1 MDTAV
6 RNESLNLFK
15 RIIVAVL
22 KISVSLGYSSF
33 FVYVLFFA
41 RRRRNLTQ
49 RIFNIVPLNSTFDN
63 FKNLPLANNRE
74 LFNFYSNLIG
84 NIILFVPLPS
94 LFFFLFQIKS
104 RKNIFLVTFSS
115 SIAIELIQYI
125 FKRGVADIDDIFLNS
140 FGALIGLI
148 FIKKDRNLKPN

>member
-1 MDTAV
+1 MDTVV

-15 RIIVAVL
+15 RIIAAVI

-41 RRRRNLTQ
+41 RRRRNVSQ
-49 RIFNIVPLNSTFDN
+49 RIFNIVPFNSTIED
-63 FKNLPLANNRE
+63 FKNLTLSNNRE

-84 NIILFVPLPS
+84 NIILFVPLPW
-94 LFFFLFQIKS
+94 LLFFLFQIKS
-104 RKNIFLVTFSS
+104 RKSIFLVTFFS

-140 FGALIGLI
+140 FGALVGLI
-148 FIKKDRNLKPN
+148 FIKKDNNLK

>member
-1 MDTAV
+1 MDTVV

-15 RIIVAVL
+15 RIIVTVL

-41 RRRRNLTQ
+41 RRRRNVSQ
-49 RIFNIVPLNSTFDN
+49 RIFNIVPLNSTIEDFR
-63 FKNLPLANNRE
+63 NLTLSNNRE
-74 LFNFYSNLIG
+74 LFNFYSNFIG
-84 NIILFVPLPS
+84 NIILFVPLPW
-94 LFFFLFQIKS
+94 LLFFLFQIKS
-104 RKNIFLVTFSS
+104 RKNIFLVTFFS

-148 FIKKDRNLKPN
+148 FIKKDNNLK